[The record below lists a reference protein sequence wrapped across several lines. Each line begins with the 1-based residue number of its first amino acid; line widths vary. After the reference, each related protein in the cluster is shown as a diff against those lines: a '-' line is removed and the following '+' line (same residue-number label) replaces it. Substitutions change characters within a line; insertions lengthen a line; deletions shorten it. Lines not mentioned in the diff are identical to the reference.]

1 MLLVTRICVRA
12 RVSSKCRKYSAIPLL
27 ALSSFLV
34 TGRAMATVIF
44 DDTFGHGSTLIT
56 SGSYTAPTDGATPS
70 ASSAGYVVA
79 SNSAATGAGGSTIAS
94 GNLNLITST
103 KTSNG
108 ISEMEA
114 VFTETPVTLSV
125 GGQIDLYVTFQSK
138 AYVMLSGSSTSAATF
153 FGIFNS
159 QASPGYSST
168 LLPDTNLGSSG
179 LSSSDTN
186 DETGGVQNYIGYV
199 AEIGF
204 TGNSQGVKVD
214 TRPEQNNS
222 SNTNQD
228 LVTDNAGGS
237 SVSYQNGKAVAPKNT
252 SDALTLTA
260 DTEYTED
267 LNIDLTATGTETV
280 TTSLYTG
287 GIADVGVPAD
297 RLDSVSGTATGTNFT
312 TGSFDS
318 LGFGYRNTQNDAGA
332 DMDVNE
338 IEILSTPAVPE
349 PASIGLFAVA
359 GLGFISS
366 RRRSRSSPSTDSAS

>member
-1 MLLVTRICVRA
+1 
-12 RVSSKCRKYSAIPLL
+12 
-27 ALSSFLV
+27 
-34 TGRAMATVIF
+34 MATVIY